1 MTEPRKLAAVILAAG
16 ASSRMGRPKALLQ
29 FAGETFLDRLIACF
43 DGIAEPTVVVL
54 GFNAGAIR
62 TGIARAL
69 DAHIVVNPDP
79 SRGMLSSL
87 QCGLAALPKDVDGVF
102 FMPVDLPAVR
112 RSTIEQLAQTAG
124 PLVIPVFR
132 GHHGHPVRV
141 SQAII
146 SELLELPLTAQARDV
161 IHRHSAV
168 FVEVDDAG
176 VLHDVDTPAE
186 YEALV
191 AGTAARHSLERR

>member
-1 MTEPRKLAAVILAAG
+1 MSQPRKLAAVILAAG

-29 FAGETFLDRLIACF
+29 FAGETFLDRLIAGF
-43 DGIAEPTVVVL
+43 DGIAEQTVVVL
-54 GFNAGAIR
+54 GFDAGTIR
-62 TGIARAL
+62 TGIARAR
-69 DAHIVVNPDP
+69 DAHFVVNPDP

-87 QCGLAALPKDVDGVF
+87 QCGLAALPKDVGGVF
-102 FMPVDLPAVR
+102 FMPVDLPEVR
-112 RSTIEQLAQTAG
+112 RSTIEQLAKTAG

-132 GHHGHPVRV
+132 GRHGHPVRV
-141 SQAII
+141 SEAIV

-161 IHRHSAV
+161 IHRHDAV

-186 YEALV
+186 YDALV
-191 AGTAARHSLERR
+191 AGTVAPEALERR